1 MILNPWRKI
10 KLLKKELQEHEDLL
24 IKTTDRVI
32 ELEDA
37 LWRIAE
43 LETPS
48 VSNVV
53 KKAARIAKEAIGW
66 V

>member
-1 MILNPWRKI
+1 MILNPWKKI

-24 IKTTDRVI
+24 INTPDRVI

-43 LETPS
+43 LETPRA
-48 VSNVV
+48 SNVV